1 MYQPNP
7 GSTGT
12 GMMQSWQFQ
21 PYETPYALSNE
32 YTNVEAGSS
41 NLAPPLVSY
50 VTAPHTHPSGGSSE
64 VTADA
69 VNIQTITEEEAA
81 PVSNLYCSRAPHVT
95 E

>member
-1 MYQPNP
+1 MM
-7 GSTGT
+7 GS
-12 GMMQSWQFQ
+12 WRFQ

-32 YTNVEAGSS
+32 YINAEAGPS

-50 VTAPHTHPSGGSSE
+50 VTAPHTNPSGGSSE

-69 VNIQTITEEEAA
+69 TNNQTITEEDAA
-81 PVSNLYCSRAPHVT
+81 PVSNFYCSRIPRVT